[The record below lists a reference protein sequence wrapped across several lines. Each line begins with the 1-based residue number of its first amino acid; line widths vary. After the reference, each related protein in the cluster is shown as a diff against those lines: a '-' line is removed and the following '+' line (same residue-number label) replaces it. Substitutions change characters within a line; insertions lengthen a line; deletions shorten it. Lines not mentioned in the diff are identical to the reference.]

1 MKDVTSR
8 EDARYTG
15 ESLSPQLDDGS
26 PPLHKMAMS
35 EMTTYRWTFPED
47 VIAYREGGVD
57 AIGVWRPKLSQF
69 GDERGIELVRESGLS
84 VSSLSWAGGFTGS
97 NGHSFRECVDDAHDA
112 INVAGALG
120 ADCLVIISGARAG
133 HTNNHARRLLI
144 DGLDL
149 LADSAAAHGVALAI
163 QPVHPQLADEWS
175 FLTTLD
181 DTLDVIDRCK
191 HDCVRLAFDVY
202 HLWQEPRLIERIPEF
217 ASLVSL
223 VQLSDW
229 REPTRSEHD
238 RCLPGD
244 GDIPLGDVVSAF
256 DDSQYDG
263 YFEFEIWSE
272 ELWKSDYDLVI
283 QSCRSRFDALFKRQ
297 RSIRES
303 PPL

>member
-8 EDARYTG
+8 EDARFTQDA
-15 ESLSPQLDDGS
+15 SSPQLDVGS
-26 PPLHKMAMS
+26 PPLHRMAMS

-47 VIAYREGGVD
+47 VTAYREAGVD
-57 AIGVWRPKLSQF
+57 AIGIWRPKLSQF
-69 GDERGIELVRESGLS
+69 GDERGIDLVRESGLS

-97 NGHSFRECVDDAHDA
+97 NGHSFRECVDDARDA

-120 ADCLVIISGARAG
+120 AECLVIMSGARAG
-133 HTNNHARRLLI
+133 HTANHARRLLI

-163 QPVHPQLADEWS
+163 QPVHPKLAGEWS

-181 DTLDVIDRCK
+181 DTLDVIDRCN
-191 HDCVRLAFDVY
+191 HDCVRMAFDIY
-202 HLWQEPRLIERIPEF
+202 HLWHEPRLIERIPEF

-229 REPTRSEHD
+229 REPTRSDHD

-256 DDSQYDG
+256 ADSEYDG
-263 YFEFEIWSE
+263 YYEFEIWSE
-272 ELWKSDYDLVI
+272 ELWKSDYDQI
-283 QSCRSRFDALFKRQ
+283 IKSCRSRFDDLFTRR
-297 RSIRES
+297 RSIQES